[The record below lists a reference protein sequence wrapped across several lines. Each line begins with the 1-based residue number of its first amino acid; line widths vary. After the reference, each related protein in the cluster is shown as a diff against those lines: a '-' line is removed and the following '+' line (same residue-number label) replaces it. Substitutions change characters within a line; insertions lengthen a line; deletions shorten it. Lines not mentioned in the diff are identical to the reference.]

1 MSNRNNRNR
10 IACAGRCVEQLVLLA
25 LARDLQRQLPCP
37 RPALT
42 VKLAKMRDRFLPHL
56 VAMTHRADKTPVG
69 VRLAILA
76 DGRVPQV
83 HRRAILQRPESHA
96 RSNLNNRVGWHY
108 MPVPALVTSSQL
120 TKPRIAATPVQV
132 PPETGLKNTSTNA
145 KLRKLG

>member
-1 MSNRNNRNR
+1 RRARHARNR
-10 IACAGRCVEQLVLLA
+10 IACAGRCVGQFVLF
-25 LARDLQRQLPCP
+25 ARARPLPRQLPRP

-42 VKLAKMRDRFLPHL
+42 GKFATMTDRFLPHL

-83 HRRAILQRPESHA
+83 HRRAILQKPESHA
-96 RSNLNNRVGWHY
+96 RSNLNKRVGWHY

-132 PPETGLKNTSTNA
+132 PPETGL
-145 KLRKLG
+145 